1 MQLCKSRGQEL
12 CDSKSRWASWAPVR
26 NKPTVSVDVMQH
38 STNFRVEKLL
48 IEEIQLMEADLKR
61 NSVPLDPRRKG
72 KSVTSNTE
80 WKTGGCD
87 GEVKSEMATKGWK
100 VR

>member
-1 MQLCKSRGQEL
+1 
-12 CDSKSRWASWAPVR
+12 
-26 NKPTVSVDVMQH
+26 
-38 STNFRVEKLL
+38 
-48 IEEIQLMEADLKR
+48 MEADSKR

-87 GEVKSEMATKGWK
+87 GEVKTEMATKGWK
-100 VR
+100 VRYFL